1 MFLHNLYIYDKMT
14 SEKYLFIILANNEF
28 SGGTMKF
35 LSMILWV
42 SQFGFSV
49 LFPLCL
55 FLYVGFWLQNRFDL
69 GIWVMIVC
77 GVIGFMTSIQTAK
90 SCLHSLLK
98 ARDEAASQEK
108 PPVSFNDHN

>member
-1 MFLHNLYIYDKMT
+1 MKIFSL
-14 SEKYLFIILANNEF
+14 II
-28 SGGTMKF
+28 
-35 LSMILWV
+35 WV

-55 FLYVGFWLQNRFDL
+55 FLYGGFWLQNRL
-69 GIWVMIVC
+69 GLGLWVMVVC
-77 GVIGFMTSIQTAK
+77 GVLGFMTSISTAK
-90 SCLHSLLK
+90 SCLRSLLK

>member
-1 MFLHNLYIYDKMT
+1 
-14 SEKYLFIILANNEF
+14 
-28 SGGTMKF
+28 MKL
-35 LSMILWV
+35 LSLIMWV
-42 SQFGFSV
+42 SQFGLSA

-108 PPVSFNDHN
+108 PPISFNDHN